1 MPPFQIIHHVRCHQP
16 ATSNFVKM
24 LQFCNFCNFVKRE
37 IYPLFCKDPHCDY
50 VFGHF

>member
-1 MPPFQIIHHVRCHQP
+1 MPPFQIIYHVRCHQP

-24 LQFCNFCNFVKRE
+24 LQFFVKRE